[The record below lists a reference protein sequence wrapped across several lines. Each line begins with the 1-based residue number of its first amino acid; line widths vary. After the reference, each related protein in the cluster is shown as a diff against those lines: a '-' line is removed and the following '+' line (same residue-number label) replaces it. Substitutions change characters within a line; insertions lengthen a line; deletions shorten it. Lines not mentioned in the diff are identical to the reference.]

1 MCYASVHAAPSG
13 HDQQCAMGF
22 LNEQSLRMI
31 VEAPRDESR
40 SFIFSEIPHLET
52 SMPLNQS
59 GPLRKMIMAALFR
72 VTASVGWP
80 ELQIIRRASNGT
92 SFVAFTTSTTEPKPT
107 RYLNLYEYNVAETT
121 FYIRP
126 GDLLNFSWQGDAE
139 LNHFRPRRINRVRF
153 NLAYYRDGTPSG
165 LPMVSIVV
173 GDCDSQTDQL
183 MLNLLNCHNGN
194 ISESTT
200 IGIYNESKY
209 ELTNGVII
217 GVVTSCTLLLIMII
231 TISTMTA
238 LVMYWHK
245 STVKK
250 SSTQEN
256 DSDEVY
262 YASIGEV
269 KIEMDKNEA
278 YATCI
283 PTESNVA
290 YSLPKIH
297 DVPPNDYD
305 YVV

>member
-1 MCYASVHAAPSG
+1 
-13 HDQQCAMGF
+13 MGF

-59 GPLRKMIMAALFR
+59 GPPRKMIMAAFFQ

-107 RYLNLYEYNVAETT
+107 RYLNLYEYNLAETT

-126 GDLLNFSWQGDAE
+126 GDMLNFSWQGDAE
-139 LNHFRPRRINRVRF
+139 LNRFRHDDIINRVRF
-153 NLAYYRDGTPSG
+153 NLVYYRDGTPSG
-165 LPMVSIVV
+165 LPMVSIIV

-183 MLNLLNCHNGN
+183 TLNLLNCHNGN
-194 ISESTT
+194 VSEPTT
-200 IGIYNESKY
+200 IGINSTQNSSTTLSSKDNESKY
-209 ELTNGVII
+209 ELTTGVII
-217 GVVTSCTLLLIMII
+217 SVVTSCALLLIMII

-238 LVMYWHK
+238 LVMHWHK

-256 DSDEVY
+256 DSDEVH

-297 DVPPNDYD
+297 DVLPTNDYEN
-305 YVV
+305 VV